1 MHKSDIKILQILFK
15 GECTNELKS
24 FTIKQ
29 LQIYLTEFCY
39 SKIHNTLVSLSL
51 GGLVA
56 RGFKNS
62 RADTYYITENGIK
75 ILRGLLE

>member
-15 GECTNELKS
+15 SECTNEIKS
-24 FTIKQ
+24 FTVKQ

-39 SKIHNTLVSLSL
+39 TKIHTALVSLSL
-51 GGLVA
+51 GGLVSK
-56 RGFKNS
+56 GYKNS

>member
-1 MHKSDIKILQILFK
+1 MHKSDIKILQTLFK
-15 GECTNELKS
+15 SECTNEIKS

-29 LQIYLTEFCY
+29 LKTYLSEFCY

-56 RGFKNS
+56 KGYKNS
-62 RADTYYITENGIK
+62 RADTYYITDNGIN